1 MYTPTPWTIG
11 PTSNPHNGTDWRD
24 LLAKNYNGDDMY
36 IGEALKHDAA
46 FIVRAVNAHE
56 AMREAL
62 SSLRNEVA
70 GMVGIA
76 EDEIRRTIGH
86 TNIQCLIRKLDEA
99 NKALALAEEKEQ
111 R

>member
-56 AMREAL
+56 AMRKAL
-62 SSLRNEVA
+62 ETILEGTMMA
-70 GMVGIA
+70 GMTEWSHADVIQEHYKIA
-76 EDEIRRTIGH
+76 RR
-86 TNIQCLIRKLDEA
+86 
-99 NKALALAEEKEQ
+99 ALALADGKEQ
-111 R
+111 P